1 MSADALE
8 QAFASSAK
16 VLAGVQPG
24 DLDKPTPCASWK
36 VRDVVNHMVGGTHF
50 FAETAETGVAP
61 AGPNDTDFA
70 SGDISS
76 AYAEGAARAVAAF
89 RADGA
94 MEKTMK
100 LPFGEF
106 PGAIFVMIAASDAFA
121 HGWDVAKALGQPTDL
136 DPGLAAQFLAASMIP
151 DEFRGADGVMPFGP
165 KVDAPESATAAD
177 KLAAYLGR
185 QV

>member
-16 VLAGVQPG
+16 VLAGVQAG

-61 AGPNDTDFA
+61 AISETDFA
-70 SGDISS
+70 SGDISG
-76 AYAEGAARAVAAF
+76 AYAEGSARAVAAF

-94 MEKTMK
+94 MEKMMK

-106 PGAIFVMIAASDAFA
+106 PGAIFVMIAASDAFT
-121 HGWDVAKALGQPTDL
+121 HGWDVAKSLGQSTDL
-136 DPGLAAQFLAASMIP
+136 NPDLAAQLLSMSMIP

-165 KVDAPESATAAD
+165 KVEAPDSATEAD

>member
-16 VLAGVQPG
+16 VLASVQAG
-24 DLDKPTPCASWK
+24 DLDKATPCATWK

-61 AGPNDTDFA
+61 TAPSETDFA

-76 AYAEGAARAVAAF
+76 AYAAGSARAVAAF
-89 RADGA
+89 RAEGA
-94 MEKTMK
+94 MDKTMK

-106 PGAIFVMIAASDAFA
+106 PGAIFVMIAASDAFT
-121 HGWDVAKALGQPTDL
+121 HGWDVAKSLGQSTDL
-136 DPGLAAQFLAASMIP
+136 DPQLAAQLLAMSMIP
-151 DEFRGADGVMPFGP
+151 DEFRGADGLMPFGP
-165 KVDAPESATAAD
+165 KVEAPESATAAD

-185 QV
+185 SV